1 MFRMTLLLLTSLWL
15 TPVQAT
21 DDLSD
26 GEHGQRLSLNFDDA
40 PVERIL
46 QALADYQQVNLLIAP
61 GVEGRLSLRLDD
73 VPWRQAGLPRQLAPA
88 KRAAGAGGQRAAGA
102 AGAAHRHAALRQR
115 DRGLP
120 QLSGRAPG
128 ADDAARQR
136 NPRRAR

>member
-21 DDLSD
+21 DDFSD

-73 VPWRQAGLPRQLAPA
+73 VPWRQALSLVTRLAE
-88 KRAAGAGGQRAAGA
+88 
-102 AGAAHRHAALRQR
+102 LTVVEE
-115 DRGLP
+115 
-120 QLSGRAPG
+120 
-128 ADDAARQR
+128 
-136 NPRRAR
+136 